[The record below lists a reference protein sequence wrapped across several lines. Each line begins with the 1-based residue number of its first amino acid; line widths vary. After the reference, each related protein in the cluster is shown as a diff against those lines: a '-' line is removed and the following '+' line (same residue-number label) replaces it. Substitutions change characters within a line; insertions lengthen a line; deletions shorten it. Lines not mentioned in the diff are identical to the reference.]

1 MSEEISYTQNALK
14 KLGYKIDRLDG
25 YLDEKTEEAV
35 MQYRDEKKLKQ
46 AEDNIYLDST
56 FFNSLNDTLKQY
68 KLDRQNDLQFQM
80 ATSFLL
86 HNIEQ

>member
-1 MSEEISYTQNALK
+1 MVIWMKRQK
-14 KLGYKIDRLDG
+14 KQLCS
-25 YLDEKTEEAV
+25 TE
-35 MQYRDEKKLKQ
+35 MRKKLKQ

-68 KLDRQNDLQFQM
+68 KMDRQNDLQFQM

>member
-1 MSEEISYTQNALK
+1 
-14 KLGYKIDRLDG
+14 
-25 YLDEKTEEAV
+25 

-68 KLDRQNDLQFQM
+68 KMDRQNDLQFQM